1 MAASASILGFVST
14 QIVNRSRIPATSLD
28 YATGDYTAQ
37 KSFIKTLGEYQTSM
51 LTTGTVTLKSGQEVS
66 VDSIGGATALQF
78 LLQDAETTRDAQSG
92 AAKAGLKNNDNKLWT
107 LQ

>member
-1 MAASASILGFVST
+1 MSSWGFVQT
-14 QIVNRSRIPATSLD
+14 QKANRAKIPANSLD
-28 YATGDYTAQ
+28 YATGDYVAQ
-37 KSFIKTLGEYQTSM
+37 KSFIETLGEYQTSL
-51 LTTGTVTLKSGQEVS
+51 LTTGMVTLKTGQQVS
-66 VDSIGGATALQF
+66 VDTIGGATALQF